1 MAACGIKSKQIRG
14 LCDAVRKTLLKWCGK
29 SLKQIRIEKL
39 CEAIAKTASKWIVRP
54 RITTDHI
61 DRLCDDVYQSLSNA
75 IQAQIRQLT
84 ARDPLET
91 EIEAHETFGIE
102 RSLHFTGRADMLRDI
117 EHYIRGS
124 DRNPLV
130 VQGVSGTG
138 KSALMARAAQRV
150 ESNHGGGEVVFRFIG
165 ATPRSSDPRAL
176 LEDLCRQISKSYGAD
191 ESGIPSDY
199 LELVREFPARLALA
213 TAGKPLILFLDAL
226 DQLADTGDARR
237 LNWLP
242 AELPPH
248 VRLIVSTLPG
258 DCLAAFES
266 KLPKGRLIEL
276 GPMPSEEAEEL
287 LDLWLQEAGRT
298 VQPHRRKE
306 VLDKFDGC
314 GLRST

>member
-1 MAACGIKSKQIRG
+1 MEAHRVDRFAAALQKALERWAACGIKSKQIRG

-130 VQGVSGTG
+130 VQGGIRHWKVGSNGPCRATSRIESWRRRGLFFVSSVPPPVPQT
-138 KSALMARAAQRV
+138 R
-150 ESNHGGGEVVFRFIG
+150 
-165 ATPRSSDPRAL
+165 
-176 LEDLCRQISKSYGAD
+176 
-191 ESGIPSDY
+191 
-199 LELVREFPARLALA
+199 ELYSRTF
-213 TAGKPLILFLDAL
+213 AGKFPSLTVLMNPAFLRI
-226 DQLADTGDARR
+226 TSS
-237 LNWLP
+237 W
-242 AELPPH
+242 
-248 VRLIVSTLPG
+248 
-258 DCLAAFES
+258 
-266 KLPKGRLIEL
+266 
-276 GPMPSEEAEEL
+276 
-287 LDLWLQEAGRT
+287 
-298 VQPHRRKE
+298 
-306 VLDKFDGC
+306 
-314 GLRST
+314 